1 MEAFGSNFNVDAGVL
16 EAVTL
21 STAQSQGVTV
31 VAGWDRGPSQV
42 LLAAAGSLSR
52 PLGLA
57 IVHLFVQG
65 RS

>member
-1 MEAFGSNFNVDAGVL
+1 MDAGVL